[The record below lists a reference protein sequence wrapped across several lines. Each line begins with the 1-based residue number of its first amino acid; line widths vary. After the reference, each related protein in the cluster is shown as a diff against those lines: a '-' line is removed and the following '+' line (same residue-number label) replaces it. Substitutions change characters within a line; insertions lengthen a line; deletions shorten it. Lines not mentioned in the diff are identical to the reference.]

1 MGEAP
6 HTNVP
11 APSFDIV
18 LRGYDRAQVDQFVA
32 LLRAADGDTS
42 ALPDGHRPP
51 SFDIVLRG
59 YDRAQVDQWIA
70 EATGESAPSAPA
82 PAREGVRLPGT
93 YAAPAFDVVLRGY
106 DRTRVDPVV
115 RRVVATLARDGS
127 AKPVTRVEIAA
138 AAFRRALFGY
148 DRDQVDAWLRE
159 IAPRLPD

>member
-32 LLRAADGDTS
+32 LLRAADGDT
-42 ALPDGHRPP
+42 
-51 SFDIVLRG
+51 
-59 YDRAQVDQWIA
+59 
-70 EATGESAPSAPA
+70 SAPA